1 MAANIHNKLKLLQLK
16 YLMMFFNFIAI
27 SIGVFTVFILSY
39 RSISPPTPEIERLTW
54 RIALVLEPI
63 GFFLLIGLIILFE
76 RPIRRYLDL
85 TYQRAAIPP
94 ELEMKARQR
103 LLNEPFFLIGLD
115 FIWWML
121 AAALYPISYYQ
132 YSAGEM
138 IIGRALLQ
146 NILIGLVTTTTAFFI
161 LEYVL
166 QKMMVPYFFPT
177 GGLYM
182 TPKTLRIRIRN
193 RLAALLVACN
203 LVPFLAIFAILRGT
217 YRIDLDPAK
226 LMEMLRPAIMSVV
239 IFGVVVGV
247 GLTLLVSGTITR
259 PLNEIIRVLKRVRD
273 GHFDGKVRVTSN
285 DEIGYT
291 GDVINE
297 MTEGLKERN
306 RMRSA
311 LELAKEVQQHFLPD
325 SDPLIPGLDIAG
337 RSIYCERTGGDYL
350 DYLDFGTPQAG
361 RVGIAVGDVSGHGI
375 PSALLMASVR
385 ASLRQRIQLPGS
397 LADIISDVNRHMAQD
412 VRESGRF
419 MTLYYSEINT
429 RKQTIQWVRAG
440 HDPAIFYDPETDVF
454 EDLKGPGLALGVDS
468 EWQYSENQ
476 RSGLKPGQIILM
488 ATDGIWEAR
497 NPEGQTFG
505 KKALRDIIR
514 QNAAASAQELLRA
527 ILLAVESFRE
537 GIPSEDDVTLVII
550 KVEPAFAKSSP

>member
-1 MAANIHNKLKLLQLK
+1 MTRFKLLQLK
-16 YLMMFFNFIAI
+16 YQMMIFNFIAI
-27 SIGVFTVFILSY
+27 SIGVSTVFILSY
-39 RSISPPTPEIERLTW
+39 QSISPPTPEIERLTW
-54 RIALVLEPI
+54 RIAFILEPI
-63 GFFLLIGLIILFE
+63 GFLAFIVLIIRFE

-85 TYQRAAIPP
+85 TYQQAPIPP

-103 LLNEPFFLIGLD
+103 VLNEPFFLIGLD
-115 FIWWML
+115 FFWWMI

-166 QKMMVPYFFPT
+166 QKMMVPYFFPA

-182 TPKTLRIRIRN
+182 TPRTLRIRIRN
-193 RLAALLVACN
+193 RLAALLLACN
-203 LVPFLAIFAILRGT
+203 LVPFLAIFAIVRGT
-217 YRIDLDPAK
+217 YRIDLDPVK
-226 LMEMLRPAIMSVV
+226 LVEILRPAILSVV
-239 IFGVVVGV
+239 IFGVVAGI

-273 GHFDGKVRVTSN
+273 GHFDRKVRVTSN

-306 RMRSA
+306 RMRSS

-325 SDPLIPGLDIAG
+325 SDPFIPGLDIAG
-337 RSIYCERTGGDYL
+337 RSIYCERTGGDYF
-350 DYLDFGTPQAG
+350 DYLDFGSPEAN

-385 ASLRQRIQLPGS
+385 ASLRQRALLPGN
-397 LADIISDVNRHMAQD
+397 LADIISDVNRHLAQD
-412 VRESGRF
+412 VQESGRF
-419 MTLYYSEINT
+419 MTLFCSEIDT
-429 RKQTIQWVRAG
+429 RRRTIRWVRAG
-440 HDPAIFYDPETDVF
+440 HDPAIFYDPESDAF
-454 EDLKGPGLALGVDS
+454 EDLKGPGLALGVDN
-468 EWQYSENQ
+468 EWQYIENQ
-476 RSGLKPGQIILM
+476 QSNLKPGHIILM
-488 ATDGIWEAR
+488 CTDGIWEAH
-497 NPEGQTFG
+497 NPQGQTFG
-505 KKALRDIIR
+505 KAALRDIIR
-514 QNAAASAQELLRA
+514 QNAIASAHDLLQA
-527 ILLAVESFRE
+527 ILQAVDGFRE
-537 GIPSEDDVTLVII
+537 GIPPEDDATLVVV
-550 KVEPAFAKSSP
+550 KVDATLDVT

>member
-1 MAANIHNKLKLLQLK
+1 MVENIPNKLKLLQLK
-16 YLMMFFNFIAI
+16 YQMMIFNFVAI
-27 SIGVFTVFILSY
+27 SIGVSTVFILSY

-54 RIALVLEPI
+54 QIALVLEPI
-63 GFFLLIGLIILFE
+63 GFLLFIVFIIRFE
-76 RPIRRYLDL
+76 RPIRHYLDL
-85 TYQRAAIPP
+85 TYQQAPIPP

-115 FIWWML
+115 FFWWMI

-146 NILIGLVTTTTAFFI
+146 NILIGLVTTTAAFFI

-166 QKMMVPYFFPT
+166 QKLMVPYFFPT

-193 RLAALLVACN
+193 RLAALLLACN

-226 LMEMLRPAIMSVV
+226 LVGVLRPAILSVV
-239 IFGVVVGV
+239 IFGVVVGI

-273 GHFDGKVRVTSN
+273 GHFDRKVRVTSN

-306 RMRSA
+306 RMRSS

-337 RSIYCERTGGDYL
+337 RSIYCERTGGDYF

-361 RVGIAVGDVSGHGI
+361 RIGIAVGDVSGHGI

-385 ASLRQRIQLPGS
+385 ASLRQRALLPGS
-397 LADIISDVNRHMAQD
+397 LADIISAVNHHMAQD
-412 VRESGRF
+412 VQESGRF
-419 MTLYYSEINT
+419 MTLFYSEIDT
-429 RKQTIQWVRAG
+429 HRRTIRWIRAG
-440 HDPAIFYDPETDVF
+440 HDPAMFYDPESDAF
-454 EDLKGPGLALGVDS
+454 EELKGPGLALGVDG
-468 EWQYSENQ
+468 EWQYSQNQ
-476 RSGLKPGQIILM
+476 RSDLRKGHIILLC
-488 ATDGIWEAR
+488 TDGIWEAH
-497 NPEGQTFG
+497 NPKGETFG
-505 KKALRDIIR
+505 KAALRDIIR
-514 QNAAASAQELLRA
+514 QKASVSAQELLQA
-527 ILLAVESFRE
+527 ILQAVEQFRA
-537 GIPSEDDVTLVII
+537 GISPEDDVTLVVV
-550 KVEPAFAKSSP
+550 KVSSTLEFN